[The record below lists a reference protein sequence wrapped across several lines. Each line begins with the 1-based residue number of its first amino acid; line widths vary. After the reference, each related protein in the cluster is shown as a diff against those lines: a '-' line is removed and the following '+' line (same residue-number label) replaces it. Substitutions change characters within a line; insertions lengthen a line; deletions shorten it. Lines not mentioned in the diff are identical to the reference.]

1 MEESES
7 AFPIFDEGSW
17 IHVVLGSQ
25 GYGQMDDVR

>member
-1 MEESES
+1 MEERES
-7 AFPIFDEGSW
+7 DFPIFDEASW